1 MALPQGVPDFVG
13 GDPELVEV
21 ILDFPAPVTRALGAE
36 GVETCVDF
44 VGLWGTA
51 EAFLQFFQ
59 AHLGYVPDAELRM
72 DAARGWSRIAA
83 RARQQKASA
92 VTVVPAQRLSVY
104 PCAPAEPTP
113 ASSRDTAVVRRLV
126 TAGGA
131 VQDGPALT
139 SVPVPQEPWS
149 REEAAKQVKL
159 DQLFNLLLQYVVDV
173 SEIGIPAHD
182 LADPVARRGV
192 RDTLLHA
199 ASRLSGARIGA
210 LVSSFKRWVRFCN
223 DHGWDPR
230 QPTPYQ
236 VATFLQSVTRGGRPL
251 RPPCMP
257 L

>member
-92 VTVVPAQRLSVY
+92 VTVVSAQRLSVY
-104 PCAPAEPTP
+104 PCRTNAC
-113 ASSRDTAVVRRLV
+113 
-126 TAGGA
+126 
-131 VQDGPALT
+131 
-139 SVPVPQEPWS
+139 
-149 REEAAKQVKL
+149 
-159 DQLFNLLLQYVVDV
+159 
-173 SEIGIPAHD
+173 
-182 LADPVARRGV
+182 
-192 RDTLLHA
+192 
-199 ASRLSGARIGA
+199 
-210 LVSSFKRWVRFCN
+210 LVSGHCCCSAPRDGRWRCA
-223 DHGWDPR
+223 GWPSSYLSASASG
-230 QPTPYQ
+230 TL
-236 VATFLQSVTRGGRPL
+236 FS
-251 RPPCMP
+251 
-257 L
+257 